1 MIRRALLV
9 LLATLPALAGAEF
22 DAWVKR
28 MGAKGTQ
35 VSAGTWDLAT
45 GKALEGHLVDQAL
58 VPAITTKVLST
69 YAMFRTWKADF
80 QVETEVW
87 GDLQGGVVRGDLVL

>member
-35 VSAGTWDLAT
+35 VSA
-45 GKALEGHLVDQAL
+45 
-58 VPAITTKVLST
+58 
-69 YAMFRTWKADF
+69 
-80 QVETEVW
+80 
-87 GDLQGGVVRGDLVL
+87 